1 MSDAFAEIGFAPQCG
16 CSAFSLQRRE
26 ELAEPVRCKA
36 LELLYNVRRLNDLPG
51 LYEYMDMIGHDLH
64 RSDSNAERVAFV
76 ANKALEGMFNFSIY
90 QFLSVFRAPY
100 QVIADI
106 VHAMC

>member
-1 MSDAFAEIGFAPQCG
+1 M
-16 CSAFSLQRRE
+16 
-26 ELAEPVRCKA
+26 
-36 LELLYNVRRLNDLPG
+36 
-51 LYEYMDMIGHDLH
+51 YEYMDMVGHDLH
-64 RSDSNAERVAFV
+64 LSDGNAEGVAFV
-76 ANKALEGMFNFSIY
+76 ADEALEAMFNFSIY

>member
-1 MSDAFAEIGFAPQCG
+1 MRG
-16 CSAFSLQRRE
+16 
-26 ELAEPVRCKA
+26 KA
-36 LELLYNVRRLNDLPG
+36 LELLYDVRRVKDLAG
-51 LYEYMDMIGHDLH
+51 EDKDVDVIWHDLH
-64 RSDSNAERVAFV
+64 RSDGNAERVTFV
-76 ANKALEGMFNFSIY
+76 ADKALEGMFNFSIY